1 MVGHLYKTKKL
12 LLSVEPPLQKN
23 RALLSEKVNS
33 DTTDIFK
40 VVGGRVDGRGLYH
53 VVRRI
58 VSIYSCSIIILNQ
71 ANHVTHCSSVTK
83 PRVIAS
89 RFLLFGLWEKKRL

>member
-33 DTTDIFK
+33 ETTDIFK
-40 VVGGRVDGRGLYH
+40 VGGGRVDGRGLYH

-71 ANHVTHCSSVTK
+71 AN
-83 PRVIAS
+83 PRHS
-89 RFLLFGLWEKKRL
+89 LFLRDKAAGNS

>member
-23 RALLSEKVNS
+23 RALLNEKVNS

-40 VVGGRVDGRGLYH
+40 VVVVGGRVDGRGLYH

-71 ANHVTHCSSVTK
+71 AN
-83 PRVIAS
+83 PRHS
-89 RFLLFGLWEKKRL
+89 LFLLDKAAGNS